1 MDKARANQHK
11 RAVDIMEQKDRRNLK
26 QEQFKEEQ
34 QRETEK
40 LLAQKQQR
48 MHDLEQKRRA
58 RDAELMHWK

>member
-1 MDKARANQHK
+1 
-11 RAVDIMEQKDRRNLK
+11 MEQKDRRNLK